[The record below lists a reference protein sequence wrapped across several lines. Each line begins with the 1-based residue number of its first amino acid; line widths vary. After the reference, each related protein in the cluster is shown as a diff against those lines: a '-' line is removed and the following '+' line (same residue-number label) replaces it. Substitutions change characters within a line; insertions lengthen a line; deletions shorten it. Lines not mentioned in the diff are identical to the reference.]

1 MGATEAAESKGGQEQ
16 DDYSKQGKE
25 ERHHPLGVI
34 DDDEAPTSLMTLA
47 ASQEVELQELMVDIE
62 GLEHERAEA
71 RQAGQRVTAVSDN
84 EFDSTGMAEEYD
96 NEIKEGD
103 ADGEDANK
111 DEKGSG
117 NNDRRNQPGADK
129 EQGGDDRPAERTIEW
144 DLEEVLAELEDMA
157 RADDSRE
164 TRCDGRDEDKESE
177 DETMTEGEENV
188 QQGKR
193 PRRWLGEE
201 SNGDSRKQESKRQG
215 WSELAR
221 AKGTGD

>member
-1 MGATEAAESKGGQEQ
+1 MQ
-16 DDYSKQGKE
+16 
-25 ERHHPLGVI
+25 P
-34 DDDEAPTSLMTLA
+34 
-47 ASQEVELQELMVDIE
+47 
-62 GLEHERAEA
+62 
-71 RQAGQRVTAVSDN
+71 
-84 EFDSTGMAEEYD
+84 GMAEEYD
-96 NEIKEGD
+96 YEIKEGD
-103 ADGEDANK
+103 KDGEEERDKGGWPGEDANK

-164 TRCDGRDEDKESE
+164 ARCDGRDEDKESK
-177 DETMTEGEENV
+177 DETMAEGEENV

-193 PRRWLGEE
+193 LRRWLREE
-201 SNGDSRKQESKRQG
+201 SNGDSRKQESKRRR
-215 WSELAR
+215 WSELAM